1 MVLTGFS
8 QLHPRCSI
16 LTSTYD
22 FEKRRSFLV
31 DGSIQ
36 LEQAIVA
43 RPGRAE
49 PAPASGGD
57 GSVMPTPPGP
67 ATLHTIAVSLS
78 GAIKGFLRNESS
90 QPAARPLR
98 LSRSQPG
105 TGGAAGHGPVTVTVT
120 GKLKPATKYGRG
132 ASWPPARPGTAI
144 QASGRWT
151 GRRPGRAWARPPG
164 RRHLRGA
171 PRLQTVTIRARQAFP
186 RRQRRASLCAA
197 AAASRLWRHAAW
209 RRRGHRRRSRRRR
222 RPEAAAA
229 ATHGHGDRDSEPQ

>member
-43 RPGRAE
+43 RLSLRP
-49 PAPASGGD
+49 PAAGTAQSCPHRQS
-57 GSVMPTPPGP
+57 PP
-67 ATLHTIAVSLS
+67 LHTIAVSLS
-78 GAIKGFLRNESS
+78 EPIKGFLRNESS

-105 TGGAAGHGPVTVTVT
+105 TGGAADHG
-120 GKLKPATKYGRG
+120 
-132 ASWPPARPGTAI
+132 
-144 QASGRWT
+144 
-151 GRRPGRAWARPPG
+151 
-164 RRHLRGA
+164 
-171 PRLQTVTIRARQAFP
+171 
-186 RRQRRASLCAA
+186 
-197 AAASRLWRHAAW
+197 
-209 RRRGHRRRSRRRR
+209 
-222 RPEAAAA
+222 
-229 ATHGHGDRDSEPQ
+229 HGHGDSHWQVEACHQVRSRCQLAACAARYRNSSFWPLDGAAARARLGAAAGPPALASGGGRPVFKP